1 MFQFASPK
9 KSLLAMMAAASALVG
24 IMSSSAL
31 AASHSQTPPGD
42 DTNTINAMIQA
53 LSPQQGYGHT
63 YGKKIITVP
72 VPIYTQHQ
80 PYAQGQQKVIYQPIL
95 LNYNHTYDLAVFFDF
110 DRATIKPEARAL
122 LNSLGHAL
130 ISPGLSH
137 STYLLAG
144 HTDAKGSDTYNLWLS
159 NRRAEAV
166 KWYLTSHF
174 PIAPH
179 RLITAGFGESRL
191 ADPAHPRAGINRR
204 VEITL
209 IDQGYIEQ
217 GNLQNIPSPKVIYP
231 QGNPNCDPNTSGYL
245 QDSRPADQNLD
256 DFNTPRLPVEC
267 LNNPDA
273 PVVVVPVPAPVDTQN
288 SPKIL
293 APADPTDTTNS
304 IIGN

>member
-1 MFQFASPK
+1 MFQLVSPK
-9 KSLLAMMAAASALVG
+9 KSLLAMVAAASALVG
-24 IMSSSAL
+24 LASTSAQ
-31 AASHSQTPPGD
+31 AQTPPGD
-42 DTNTINAMIQA
+42 DTNTINAMIEA
-53 LSPQQGYGHT
+53 LSPQQAHGNT
-63 YGKKIITVP
+63 YGQRIITVP
-72 VPIYTQHQ
+72 VPIYKQHQ
-80 PYAQGQQKVIYQPIL
+80 PYAKGNQPVIYQPIL

-110 DRATIKPEARAL
+110 DRATIKPEARSL
-122 LNSLGHAL
+122 LNSLGYAL
-130 ISPGLSH
+130 ISPGLAN

-144 HTDAKGSDTYNLWLS
+144 HTDAKGSDSYNLWLS
-159 NRRAEAV
+159 NRRAAAV

-179 RLITAGFGESRL
+179 RLLTAGFGESRL
-191 ADPAHPRAGINRR
+191 ADPAHPRAAVNRR

-231 QGNPNCDPNTSGYL
+231 NGNPNCDPNTSGYL

-273 PVVVVPVPAPVDTQN
+273 PIVVPVPAPVDTQN
-288 SPKIL
+288 SPKVQVV
-293 APADPTDTTNS
+293 PADPTDTTNS